1 MTPGGGETALRL
13 GIAPS
18 TEADREPEPPAAW
31 VYMLRC
37 ADGSLYS
44 GWTSDLRRRLRAHNG
59 GAHGARYTRAHGGG
73 TLAYARRMENKS
85 AAMRREAELKRMPK
99 AEKEA
104 LAARWQAD
112 SAATIRAA
120 RPEDAPAIRALYGW
134 YVRHSTA
141 TFQYG
146 CPTEEEVRAEIERV
160 WQSAPYLV
168 AVGGD
173 GRLQGYACAHPWHTR
188 EAFAWDVETTVYCS
202 PDAVAQGVG
211 RRLYTALLT
220 VLKAQGY
227 YNAIAL
233 VARPNPA
240 SAAFHRALGFARVGC
255 EPRTGYKFGRWLDLD
270 TWVLPLCPKTD
281 TPAPVVLTPPAEVL
295 ADALHQANQD

>member
-1 MTPGGGETALRL
+1 MISGEKRL
-13 GIAPS
+13 DVAPS
-18 TEADREPEPPAAW
+18 TVDDCLPAPAW
-31 VYMLRC
+31 AYMLRC

-44 GWTSDLRRRLRAHNG
+44 GWTSDLARRLKAHNG
-59 GAHGARYTRAHGGG
+59 GAHGARYTPSHGGG
-73 TLAYARRMENKS
+73 TLAYAQRFDTKS
-85 AAMRREAELKRMPK
+85 QAMHREAELKRLPK

-104 LAARWQAD
+104 LAVRWLAG
-112 SAATIRAA
+112 SRVTL
-120 RPEDAPAIRALYGW
+120 RPAGPDDAPAVNRLYCW
-134 YVRHSTA
+134 YVQHSTA
-141 TFQYG
+141 TFHNG
-146 CPTEEEVRAEIERV
+146 CPTVEETRADICSV
-160 WQSAPYLV
+160 WQHAPYLV
-168 AVGGD
+168 AESAD
-173 GRLQGYACAHPWHTR
+173 GRLMGYACAHPWHTR

-281 TPAPVVLTPPAEVL
+281 VPAPVVLTPPAEVL